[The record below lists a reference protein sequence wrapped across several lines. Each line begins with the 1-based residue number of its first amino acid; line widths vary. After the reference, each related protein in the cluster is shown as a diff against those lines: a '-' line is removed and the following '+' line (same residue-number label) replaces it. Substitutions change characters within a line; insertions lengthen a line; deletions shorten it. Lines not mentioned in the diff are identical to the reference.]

1 LTFFLLKKRALKWLL
16 KTLRSTVETSET
28 NVIVMVVYLV
38 SPNIP
43 NKMFSYL
50 VYLVS
55 LLLWFYDRTVKM
67 KLNKVLFVYRL

>member
-1 LTFFLLKKRALKWLL
+1 MTFFLLKKRALKWLL